1 MTRVWSVMKSTRWA
15 SSFRSVRRLGEKG
28 RREGMLMGEEGLAPK
43 VSAQCQDKGE
53 GTLMR
58 SVKREAAGGNKEG
71 GHTAALLAGGDEEGG
86 GGTLLHSLQCRGGR
100 AHEEVHKQ
108 VVHGAAVEALMEGE
122 GKVHGRVCEAACG

>member
-1 MTRVWSVMKSTRWA
+1 M
-15 SSFRSVRRLGEKG
+15 LGEKG

-43 VSAQCQDKGE
+43 VRAQCQDKGE

-86 GGTLLHSLQCRGGR
+86 DFTHCSAEEEGGGARCFTHCSAEEAGLTRRSISKSFTALLL
-100 AHEEVHKQ
+100 KP
-108 VVHGAAVEALMEGE
+108 
-122 GKVHGRVCEAACG
+122 